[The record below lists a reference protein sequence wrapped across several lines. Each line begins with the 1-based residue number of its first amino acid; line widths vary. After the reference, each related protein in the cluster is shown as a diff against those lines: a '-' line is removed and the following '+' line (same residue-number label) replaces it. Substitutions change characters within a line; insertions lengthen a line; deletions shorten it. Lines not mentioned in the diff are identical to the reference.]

1 MRSLLSPHGVY
12 SPDDVDGALARV
24 FGVGVRPLRIEQ
36 ALFDAMLSGWRSQQT
51 ARYLRAKTIQANETA
66 VRAFCEYAQCW
77 PWQWRTLHVD
87 EYFEDLLS
95 RPQRLARSTL
105 RAYQQRLR
113 GFSDYA
119 CDRRYPWSVICER
132 EFGRGP
138 GQLFDDRNRV
148 AHLDEFEGDPRR
160 RPLTIDELEAFFAAA
175 EARIPAAQRRG
186 RKGALQA
193 WRDQALFKVCFGW
206 GLRRAEL
213 AMLDVCDF
221 RGAAKLPEFGVYGQ
235 VHVRYGKAKRGGGPQ
250 RRTVLTVF
258 RWAAEVV
265 EQYLTDVRPSFG
277 CPDHPAMFVTE
288 RGTRISVS
296 YINERFAEIRAEAHL
311 PEQLTPHCLRHS
323 YVTHLAE
330 EGWAAKFIQDQ
341 VGHSHA
347 ATTAIYM
354 SVGDDFKDRLVRAAI
369 DDQLTGLG
377 GPR

>member
-1 MRSLLSPHGVY
+1 VLARGDTAGLGNRAQAAGILREAAGALALDAIYSRWMRSLLSPHGVY

-24 FGVGVRPLRIEQ
+24 FGAGVRPLRIEQ

-95 RPQRLARSTL
+95 RPPRLARSTL

-160 RPLTIDELEAFFAAA
+160 RPLTIDELEAAV
-175 EARIPAAQRRG
+175 RR
-186 RKGALQA
+186 
-193 WRDQALFKVCFGW
+193 D
-206 GLRRAEL
+206 
-213 AMLDVCDF
+213 
-221 RGAAKLPEFGVYGQ
+221 
-235 VHVRYGKAKRGGGPQ
+235 
-250 RRTVLTVF
+250 
-258 RWAAEVV
+258 
-265 EQYLTDVRPSFG
+265 
-277 CPDHPAMFVTE
+277 
-288 RGTRISVS
+288 
-296 YINERFAEIRAEAHL
+296 
-311 PEQLTPHCLRHS
+311 
-323 YVTHLAE
+323 
-330 EGWAAKFIQDQ
+330 
-341 VGHSHA
+341 
-347 ATTAIYM
+347 
-354 SVGDDFKDRLVRAAI
+354 
-369 DDQLTGLG
+369 
-377 GPR
+377 PR